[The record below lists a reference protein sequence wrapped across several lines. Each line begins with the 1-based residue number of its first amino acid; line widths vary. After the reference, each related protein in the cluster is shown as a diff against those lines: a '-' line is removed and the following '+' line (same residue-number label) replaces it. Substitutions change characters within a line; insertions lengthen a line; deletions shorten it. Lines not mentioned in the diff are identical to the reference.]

1 MDFALRQP
9 WADAQGYNLSPL
21 RGWLFRC
28 RNVNIH
34 SIDKHAFVLNL
45 RRKTNIH
52 SRFAQLQNLLVNAG
66 FRAFGASSLAA
77 FPIYAFAPT
86 FASAD
91 AIICVRISFSETRM
105 SHSG

>member
-45 RRKTNIH
+45 RRKKTSIH
-52 SRFAQLQNLLVNAG
+52 VLRNFKTCWLMPAFELLGQA
-66 FRAFGASSLAA
+66 L
-77 FPIYAFAPT
+77 
-86 FASAD
+86 
-91 AIICVRISFSETRM
+91 
-105 SHSG
+105 

>member
-21 RGWLFRC
+21 SWLAFLC

-34 SIDKHAFVLNL
+34 SIDKHAFVLEL

-52 SRFAQLQNLLVNAG
+52 SRFSQLQNLRIGLHAVAASQLV
-66 FRAFGASSLAA
+66 F
-77 FPIYAFAPT
+77 Y
-86 FASAD
+86 
-91 AIICVRISFSETRM
+91 SF
-105 SHSG
+105 HPVDQKNVVN